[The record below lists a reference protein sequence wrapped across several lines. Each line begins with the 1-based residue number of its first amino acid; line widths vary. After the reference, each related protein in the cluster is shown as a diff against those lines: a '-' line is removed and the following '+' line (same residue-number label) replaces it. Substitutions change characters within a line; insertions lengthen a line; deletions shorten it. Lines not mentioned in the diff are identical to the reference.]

1 MKGNMLE
8 RMALAAVAFLVVA
21 LSVLVAGLA
30 FLLGPASQ
38 AEASVIDL
46 TGAIGAQGTVHSA
59 LFRVDDATEAAGT
72 GVIDAYVQ
80 LNPGGS
86 VSVERGINTSGR
98 PSNYGDFDAQTNG
111 IHNYNLQLNQIGL
124 RHAGGVTYVE
134 FLLDI
139 NEKEN
144 GVASYLSMDAFQVY
158 TSPTASLFSSTFTP
172 AGNELAGTI
181 TSLGTLRY
189 NMDADTDSVVL
200 LDSELIA
207 SGSGRADMTALI
219 PLSAFSGASA
229 TDYVYVYSYFGNEGF
244 DSVNNRNYGSGD
256 GFEEWARPVNPL
268 EPAPEPATLAF
279 LALGGVGLLVRR
291 RRMM

>member
-1 MKGNMLE
+1 MRGNMLE

-21 LSVLVAGLA
+21 LGLVPESAH
-30 FLLGPASQ
+30 
-38 AEASVIDL
+38 ASVIDL
-46 TGAIGAQGTVHSA
+46 TGAIGDQGTVNSA
-59 LFRVDDATEAAGT
+59 LFRIDTATEAAGT
-72 GVIDAYVQ
+72 GSIDAYVQ

-144 GVASYLSMDAFQVY
+144 GVDSYLSMDAFQVY

-189 NMDADTDSVVL
+189 NMDAGADSVVL
-200 LDSELIA
+200 LDAALIS

-219 PLSAFSGASA
+219 PLSAFSDAEA
-229 TDYVYVYSYFGNEGF
+229 IDYVYVYSYFGNEGF
-244 DSVNNRNYGSGD
+244 DSVNNRDYGSGD
-256 GFEEWARPVNPL
+256 GFEEWVRPITPL
-268 EPAPEPATLAF
+268 ESAPEPATLAF
-279 LALGGVGLLVRR
+279 LALGGAGLLVRR
-291 RRMM
+291 RRRT